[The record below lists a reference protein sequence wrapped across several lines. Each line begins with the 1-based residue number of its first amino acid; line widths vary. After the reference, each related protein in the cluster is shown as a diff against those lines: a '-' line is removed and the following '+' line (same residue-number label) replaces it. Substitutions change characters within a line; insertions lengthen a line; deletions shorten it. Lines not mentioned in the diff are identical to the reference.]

1 LANLEFALS
10 QASLDESKGASAT
23 SDSTTFLLM
32 KAAVSIYV
40 DIRYLDL
47 TSTPIL
53 SCLP

>member
-1 LANLEFALS
+1 MINDIESVTDGFSDPIDANCNMILVSLS
-10 QASLDESKGASAT
+10 H
-23 SDSTTFLLM
+23 SDS
-32 KAAVSIYV
+32 VSIYV